1 MLPALLRCVLKPGFL
16 SIRAASVRWAR
27 CCCLAR
33 CLCVLNHPTDCCR
46 TAASRLPRRCVLS
59 ARGRKSL
66 RALRWRP
73 PPQRWPALASAPKPA
88 DGARCPARL
97 ALPAAASVPPRAGAR
112 PVPGAVRPRLRAA
125 EPAPWRGPVCAPH
138 GLPCALTSVASS
150 APPPQTDEA
159 AAAPVHLLVDLRGQ
173 GARWCCCP
181 LLLPVPLPPP
191 PPAPAPAAS
200 PASEV
205 PRRSA
210 KRLFTLTPL
219 VACAARCCAACLP
232 PLAATRD
239 PPAPVLGCLPL
250 FLWARGGCCRRCP
263 RCVVRC
269 GRGWAHWHPPGE
281 DILVQVLRLPLV
293 CQGDDGLHCAAPG
306 LTVARDVDDA
316 GEALGVDPPADL
328 TRQRVEAC
336 GACHNVCFVPAC
348 CFPKPWH
355 V

>member
-1 MLPALLRCVLKPGFL
+1 MLRNSPSAPARNAAGVAALRARKPGFL
-16 SIRAASVRWAR
+16 SVRAPSVRWAR

-112 PVPGAVRPRLRAA
+112 PVPGAVRPWLRAA

-159 AAAPVHLLVDLRGQ
+159 AAAPVHLRVDLRGQ

-191 PPAPAPAAS
+191 PPAPAAAAS
-200 PASEV
+200 PSSEV

-232 PLAATRD
+232 PSGSYPWPPGACAWLSAAVPVGSWWLLPSLPPLCCSVRPRLGALAPTKGRHTRTG
-239 PPAPVLGCLPL
+239 PAPAPCLS
-250 FLWARGGCCRRCP
+250 G
-263 RCVVRC
+263 
-269 GRGWAHWHPPGE
+269 
-281 DILVQVLRLPLV
+281 
-293 CQGDDGLHCAAPG
+293 
-306 LTVARDVDDA
+306 
-316 GEALGVDPPADL
+316 
-328 TRQRVEAC
+328 
-336 GACHNVCFVPAC
+336 
-348 CFPKPWH
+348 
-355 V
+355 